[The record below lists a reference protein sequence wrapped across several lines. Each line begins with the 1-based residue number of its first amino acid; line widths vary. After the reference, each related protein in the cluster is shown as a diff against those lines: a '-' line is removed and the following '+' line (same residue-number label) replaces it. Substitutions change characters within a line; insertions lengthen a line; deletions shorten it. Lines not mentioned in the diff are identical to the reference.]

1 MHDALFEGGGK
12 HESKDQMVYAKNIG
26 LGLKPFEAC
35 LNSERYEEKIDQDI
49 SDARKAGITGTP
61 GFVLGE
67 TTENFVQGTFIGGTR
82 PYIHFQNLI
91 NKLLAPK

>member
-1 MHDALFEGGGK
+1 VIKALLVIK
-12 HESKDQMVYAKNIG
+12 VQQVNLMVYAKNIG
-26 LGLKPFEAC
+26 LSLKPFEAC

>member
-1 MHDALFEGGGK
+1 MNK
-12 HESKDQMVYAKNIG
+12 KVSSESVVK
-26 LGLKPFEAC
+26 
-35 LNSERYEEKIDQDI
+35 DI

-82 PYIHFQNLI
+82 PYINFQNVIKDFPETQYCSIASAYLFLDLPRCGPD
-91 NKLLAPK
+91 LL